1 MSEDT
6 RGGRSARPLSPRCG
20 PARSPPRHA
29 FLGLAVALGAGLALV
44 EPAVGGEKRFINI
57 GTGGSS
63 GVYFQVG
70 QSLCRLLHKEAAVA
84 RREGRGNGIRCTAPA
99 TGGSIY
105 NVGQIAEG
113 EIDFGIA
120 QSDVQH
126 DAYFGKG
133 KFEGRRVRKLRA
145 VFGVHTEPFHVI
157 VRSDSGINSWGDLHG
172 KTVNIGNP
180 ASGQR
185 ASMDALMAAYGTTRS
200 DFRAATELTSA
211 EQSKA
216 LCDGKIDAFG
226 FTVGVPN
233 AGVAVATDGCGAR
246 IISLDDEPVRKLA
259 AEHPYYLMATI
270 PRGTYKTTDTD
281 IVTFAVK
288 ATLVTSADVPDD
300 IVYAVVRAV
309 FENLDDFRRLH
320 PAFAELN
327 PESMINEAL
336 TVPLHP
342 GAFAYYEEKGWK

>member
-1 MSEDT
+1 MCEDG
-6 RGGRSARPLSPRCG
+6 RGARPLSPRRAPSG
-20 PARSPPRHA
+20 SPRHA
-29 FLGLAVALGAGLALV
+29 LLGLAVALGAGLALAG
-44 EPAVGGEKRFINI
+44 PAVGGENRFINI

-70 QSLCRLLHKEAAVA
+70 QSLCRLLHKQAAVA

-113 EIDFGIA
+113 ELDFGVV
-120 QSDVQH
+120 QSDVQY
-126 DAYFGKG
+126 DAYHGKG
-133 KFEGRRVRKLRA
+133 RFEGRPVDKLRS
-145 VFGVHTEPFHVI
+145 VFSVHTEPFHVI
-157 VRSDSGINSWGDLHG
+157 VRPDSRITSWGDLHG

-185 ASMDALMAAYGTTRS
+185 VSMEALMAAYGTTRG

-246 IISLDDEPVRKLA
+246 IISLDDEPVRLLA
-259 AEHPYYLMATI
+259 ARHPYYLMAII

-288 ATLVTSADVPDD
+288 ATLVTSADVPHDL
-300 IVYAVVRAV
+300 VYAVVRAV

-320 PAFAELN
+320 PAFAELD
-327 PESMINEAL
+327 PESMVDEAL
-336 TVPLHP
+336 TAPLHP
-342 GAFAYYEEKGWK
+342 GALAYYEEKGWK